1 MGWRQRVHRVGRG
14 MATPILRNNGF
25 IFGATLVVGLANYL
39 LHITGIRGFA
49 PGEYSQFGIMLNLLA
64 TTGTVSSAMIGALIR
79 QGSLNRAAG
88 VAEQTDALQRALVR
102 YLSIALLIALVVV
115 AVAHAPIAQFL
126 HLTTTLPLPFVCV
139 AGYWVIVQ
147 GVLQATLQEEGKYG
161 KLSLVFLGEGVFRG
175 VVGVTVIAAGLGIS
189 FTLAVYAVSAWLA
202 ALAMP
207 RPRRL
212 WTGKR
217 AAGPLLHPVYRD
229 IGQLLLAN
237 LCSILLTSFDVIL
250 CRRYLDPLLA
260 DRYVAL
266 AALAKFFLFATQSV
280 SAVAFAEVVR
290 ATSRG
295 ERSTRSLVLSL
306 GLIAALGVPFTAF
319 CAVFGPLIMALT
331 GGGAFRDSGHALW
344 ITALSAFAM
353 SVINLEVA
361 YFNARK
367 WLWYLPVLLLGSAAT
382 VAALPLANGRLA
394 GYAGVCATGTT
405 TLALLL
411 LIPLFGVLVRR
422 DGARPALTME
432 RAPREEI
439 AGAPHA
445 GPEPALSE

>member
-1 MGWRQRVHRVGRG
+1 MHHIGRG
-14 MATPILRNNGF
+14 LATPILRNNGF

-64 TTGTVSSAMIGALIR
+64 STGTISSAMIGAVIR
-79 QGSLNRAAG
+79 QASLNRATGGTEA
-88 VAEQTDALQRALVR
+88 TDVLQRALVR

-115 AVAHAPIAQFL
+115 AVAHAPIGQFL
-126 HLTTTLPLPFVCV
+126 RLTTTLPLPFVCV
-139 AGYWVIVQ
+139 AGYWVIMQ

-161 KLSLVFLGEGVFRG
+161 KLSLIFLGEGVFRG
-175 VVGVTVIAAGLGIS
+175 IVGVTTIVTGLGIS
-189 FTLAVYAVSAWLA
+189 VTLAVYATSAWLA

-207 RPRRL
+207 RPKRL
-212 WTGKR
+212 WTGTR
-217 AAGPLLHPVYRD
+217 AAGVPLRPVYRD

-237 LCSILLTSFDVIL
+237 LSSVLLTSFDIVL
-250 CRRYLDPLLA
+250 CRRYLGPELA
-260 DRYVAL
+260 DRYTAL
-266 AALAKFFLFATQSV
+266 ASLSKFFLFVTASV
-280 SAVAFAEVVR
+280 SAVAFAEVVK

-306 GLIAALGVPFTAF
+306 GLIAALGIPFTTF
-319 CAVFGPLIMALT
+319 CAVFGPLIMGLT
-331 GGGAFRDSGHALW
+331 GGGAFRDSGSALW
-344 ITALSAFAM
+344 ITALSAFSM

-367 WLWYLPVLLLGSAAT
+367 WLWYLPVLLIGSALT
-382 VAALPLANGRLA
+382 VVALPLSGGRLA

-411 LIPLFGVLVRR
+411 LVPLFGIVVRR
-422 DGARPALTME
+422 DAGVYPAQLSQSVSHDEATGKSQTE
-432 RAPREEI
+432 
-439 AGAPHA
+439 
-445 GPEPALSE
+445 PEPAFSE